1 MAVNLSGGAGEDLK
15 KMMSEHHIML
25 KEDISNKGISLD
37 VQYLKQAQ
45 HLLRTTNYPIAI
57 KYTVKALEINPE
69 SQVIWNT
76 FPLVFLINLLL
87 ILGLIHVIK
96 SIYFLGSNG
105 FACLYLFKDKS
116 MG

>member
-15 KMMSEHHIML
+15 KMMSEHHMML

-76 FPLVFLINLLL
+76 FPMFFTIDLNLI
-87 ILGLIHVIK
+87 
-96 SIYFLGSNG
+96 SIYLLGCNG
-105 FACLYLFKDKS
+105 FVGLYLFKDKS